1 MAGLAVALI
10 ILLMLVK
17 SAGSILRRLLD
28 GVEPTVV
35 DQVEQVILGVD
46 GVLGLDD
53 LKVRWRGHQLHVSA
67 SVSVDPNV
75 TVAVGHDLAHV
86 VEHQLHHAFDGPLI
100 VVIHVDAYGD
110 QEAHESTAH
119 HQSRT

>member
-53 LKVRWRGHQLHVSA
+53 LKVRWRATSFMSLRQYL
-67 SVSVDPNV
+67 
-75 TVAVGHDLAHV
+75 
-86 VEHQLHHAFDGPLI
+86 
-100 VVIHVDAYGD
+100 
-110 QEAHESTAH
+110 ST
-119 HQSRT
+119 RT